1 VVQFEMAK
9 PSNLPFHLLA
19 WGQQYVRVHNCYQ
32 FYPKPAPVGVKR
44 RALSATQVAVK
55 KPRSNG
61 TVPLSASTMAIYS
74 RSASNSTQR
83 GGISAALLGLFNPS
97 YDPAINTNLLPKDDG
112 YDICWPSAIAQSH
125 QGPLKPVYLKKFDV
139 SRGRHRHSIGAAA
152 ESAATT
158 TTTEVGKANT
168 GTNAGPMIGPV
179 IRYVY
184 FTEADQTV
192 HFDSPTTTRALS
204 AATNDSTF
212 FVGRR
217 KEKNGE
223 SDPRDYLGNLDR
235 WKDCGTSG
243 YSMKWPQER
252 LIQID

>member
-1 VVQFEMAK
+1 MAK

-32 FYPKPAPVGVKR
+32 FYPKPAPVGDQH
-44 RALSATQVAVK
+44 RALSATQVALK

-61 TVPLSASTMAIYS
+61 TVPLSTSTPEITT

-83 GGISAALLGLFNPS
+83 GGISAALLTLFNPS
-97 YDPAINTNLLPKDDG
+97 YDPTINKNLLPKDDG

-152 ESAATT
+152 ESAAAIKDPKD
-158 TTTEVGKANT
+158 GKAA
-168 GTNAGPMIGPV
+168 NAGPMIGPV

-223 SDPRDYLGNLDR
+223 SDPGDYLGNLDR

-252 LIQID
+252 VIQID

>member
-1 VVQFEMAK
+1 MVK

-19 WGQQYVRVHNCYQ
+19 WGQQYIRVHNCYQ
-32 FYPKPAPVGVKR
+32 FYPKPAPVGVQH
-44 RALSATQVAVK
+44 RALSATQLAAK
-55 KPRSNG
+55 KPHSNG
-61 TVPLSASTMAIYS
+61 TVPLSTSTMAIYS

-83 GGISAALLGLFNPS
+83 GGISPALLGLFNPS
-97 YDPAINTNLLPKDDG
+97 YDPAINTNLLPKDDR
-112 YDICWPSAIAQSH
+112 YDTCWPSAIAQSH

-152 ESAATT
+152 ESAAAIKDTK
-158 TTTEVGKANT
+158 G
-168 GTNAGPMIGPV
+168 GTATKAGPSAGAMIGPV

-192 HFDSPTTTRALS
+192 HFDSLTTTRALS

-223 SDPRDYLGNLDR
+223 SDPGDYLGHLDR

-252 LIQID
+252 VIQID